1 MQALWVLL
9 AAFFFATM
17 SVGVKVAGA
26 SFSISEVV
34 FYRGA
39 VSVLFMAVVVR
50 ARGECVRGSVRHK
63 KTALAQCVGK
73 RGPLSSR

>member
-26 SFSISEVV
+26 SFSIAELV

-39 VSVLFMAVVVR
+39 VSVLFMVVLLR
-50 ARGECVRGSVRHK
+50 ARGVSLRGTVGGGGGGGVGRGAGWHSV
-63 KTALAQCVGK
+63 V
-73 RGPLSSR
+73 